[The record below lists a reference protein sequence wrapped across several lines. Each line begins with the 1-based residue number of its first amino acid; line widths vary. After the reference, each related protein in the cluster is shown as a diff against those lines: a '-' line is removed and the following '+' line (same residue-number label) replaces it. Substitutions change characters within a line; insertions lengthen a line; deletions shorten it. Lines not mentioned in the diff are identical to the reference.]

1 MTGTH
6 YLNELHKEA
15 VAELQDRVKQA
26 DKALYEI
33 QHLVTRITGIDAAL
47 GQLKSLNHYV
57 AVGPPDDP
65 EKLADL
71 LKDSVSYKERD
82 LALDREDMSLTL
94 LFGRAAEMRQ
104 QIDEFAD
111 KNEMDW
117 QPDERMY
124 GWTVEAR
131 LAAMKLEDDYWQQAL
146 NQFNKVL
153 YEAVSSY
160 WQDLKE
166 ADNAD

>member
-47 GQLKSLNHYV
+47 GQLKALNHYV

-111 KNEMDW
+111 KNEMEW
-117 QPDERMY
+117 QPDQRMY